1 MRIHRLKDV
10 DSAER
15 VSALKAFAWTCPIL
29 AVTGFFLQG
38 WAGAAAAVPV
48 AFGLSVLVQMAA
60 GLLATLFVGLIFGS
74 GRRTIPLRERLSG
87 SVSQARYSKMHG
99 EHARAL
105 AILDEVLGRD
115 PDFVEALFLKA
126 EVLWEGFGRGA
137 EARGCLARV
146 GLIET
151 DPRATYHRWARTLI
165 AEIADAERKAGA
177 PAGGSASI
185 GD

>member
-1 MRIHRLKDV
+1 LRIHRLKDV
-10 DSAER
+10 DSAEG
-15 VSALKAFAWTCPIL
+15 VSALKAFAWTCPVL
-29 AVTGFFLQG
+29 VVPGYLLQG

-60 GLLATLFVGLIFGS
+60 GLLATLFVGLLCDS
-74 GRRTIPLRERLSG
+74 RRKTIPLRERLSG
-87 SVSQARYSKMHG
+87 SVSQARCSKMRG

-105 AILDEVLGRD
+105 ALLDEVLGQD

-126 EVLWEGFGRGA
+126 VVLWEVFGRGA

-165 AEIADAERKAGA
+165 AEIADAERKSGA
-177 PAGGSASI
+177 HAAISVSI